1 MVKLD
6 NKKIREYLAHSD
18 SGPDK
23 TKQGKRLEDLMCY
36 IFGPIVGVKLERR
49 NVYDTYYDQEID
61 LVFSNDFMRS
71 DLCFLLYLI
80 AFECKNWSEPVSKN
94 DVILFAKKLRNKGFT
109 VGILVTQ
116 SGITGNESNRAY
128 AYGEIQRTL
137 LSDGSKIIV
146 ITGKDLVNV
155 TDTDQ
160 IVAMLREKLLRL
172 VIPLNVR

>member
-94 DVILFAKKLRNKGFT
+94 DIILFAKKLKNKGFT
-109 VGILVTQ
+109 VGILVAQ
-116 SGITGNESNRAY
+116 SGITGNESNGAY

-137 LSDGSKIIV
+137 YDGCRILV
-146 ITGKDLVNV
+146 ITGRDLENV
-155 TDTDQ
+155 TDTTQ
-160 IVAMLREKLLRL
+160 IMQMLKQKLLKL
-172 VIPLNVR
+172 QIAVKIS